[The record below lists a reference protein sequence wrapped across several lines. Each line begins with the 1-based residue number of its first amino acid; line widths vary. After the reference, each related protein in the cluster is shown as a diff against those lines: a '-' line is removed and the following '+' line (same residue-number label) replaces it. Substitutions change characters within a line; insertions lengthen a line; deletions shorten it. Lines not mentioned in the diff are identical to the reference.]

1 MFFTLF
7 QCWSTPGVISV
18 CAHCCPGFHGACLN
32 LCRVDLHFT
41 YDYRVGGA
49 QAVEIVVTEGLL
61 LELGDATTVEMMAI
75 GLVTA
80 RLGTGETSAI
90 DVVNGVTLSAIA
102 TIVPSLQAG
111 LTCFYLQTCHIHD
124 RDCTHYFLLGILCS
138 RSRFTQLFIQCCKL
152 CRSLL
157 FHMHGKHARR
167 GLAVK

>member
-1 MFFTLF
+1 
-7 QCWSTPGVISV
+7 
-18 CAHCCPGFHGACLN
+18 
-32 LCRVDLHFT
+32 VDLHFT

-111 LTCFYLQTCHIHD
+111 LT
-124 RDCTHYFLLGILCS
+124 
-138 RSRFTQLFIQCCKL
+138 
-152 CRSLL
+152 
-157 FHMHGKHARR
+157 
-167 GLAVK
+167 

>member
-1 MFFTLF
+1 M
-7 QCWSTPGVISV
+7 ISI
-18 CAHCCPGFHGACLN
+18 CAHCCSGFHGACLN

-111 LTCFYLQTCHIHD
+111 LTCFYLQICHIHD
-124 RDCTHYFLLGILCS
+124 RDCTHYFLLGILSS
-138 RSRFTQLFIQCCKL
+138 RSRFTHLFIQCCKL
-152 CRSLL
+152 
-157 FHMHGKHARR
+157 
-167 GLAVK
+167 

>member
-1 MFFTLF
+1 M
-7 QCWSTPGVISV
+7 ISI
-18 CAHCCPGFHGACLN
+18 CAHCCPGFHGACLHQ
-32 LCRVDLHFT
+32 CRVDLHFT

-111 LTCFYLQTCHIHD
+111 LTCFYLQICHIHD

-138 RSRFTQLFIQCCKL
+138 RSRFTHLFIQCCKL

-157 FHMHGKHARR
+157 FHMHSKHAGR